1 MSPVL
6 PFKRN
11 SDILDRIRK
20 QGGRTAEDTQYLQL
34 VTVNIGEVQF
44 AVDALS
50 VAEILIAPPLI
61 AVSASSP
68 LLSGVVNVRG
78 NIIPVFDVRSRIG
91 AAAPGVKP
99 ALAEDER
106 RLLIFRSSD
115 GLLGMIVDDVSLRL
129 ADGRV
134 PARPPEGVILMA
146 GCARVAEIG
155 EKLFPLLEIEV
166 LLTADER
173 KSLAEVRSSY

>member
-1 MSPVL
+1 MTPVL
-6 PFKRN
+6 PFRRD

-20 QGGRTAEDTQYLQL
+20 QGGRTAEDTRYLQL
-34 VTVNIGEVQF
+34 VTVSIGGMQF
-44 AVDALS
+44 AVDALN

-61 AVSASSP
+61 AVPASIP

-91 AAAPGVKP
+91 AP
-99 ALAEDER
+99 ALDTNAAMAEDES
-106 RLLIFRSSD
+106 RLLIFRSD
-115 GLLGMIVDDVSLRL
+115 NGLLGMFIDDVSLRL

-146 GCARVAEIG
+146 GCARVAEVG
-155 EKLFPLLEIEV
+155 EKLLPLLEIEV
-166 LLTADER
+166 LLSADER
-173 KSLAEVRSSY
+173 RSLAEVKNSY